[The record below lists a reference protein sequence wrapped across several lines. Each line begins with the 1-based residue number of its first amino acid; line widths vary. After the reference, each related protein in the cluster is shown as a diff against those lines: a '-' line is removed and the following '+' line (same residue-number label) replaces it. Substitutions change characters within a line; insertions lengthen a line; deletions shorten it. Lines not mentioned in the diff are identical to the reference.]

1 MVKIGLLTLNGYSN
15 FGNRLQNYA
24 TQEVLNSLGFDVETI
39 INATV
44 SEKTLSKRLNNLKKY
59 SSRDICSKIY
69 DKLLRSLKKRS
80 IAKS

>member
-44 SEKTLSKRLNNLKKY
+44 SEKTLSKRLNNLK
-59 SSRDICSKIY
+59 
-69 DKLLRSLKKRS
+69 S
-80 IAKS
+80 IHPETYVQKFMTNC